1 MKRNK
6 DEETKDEQQP
16 LASSNV
22 TVNKLNN
29 NNSNASTNSN
39 NNTIGNNSN
48 PNDANAASA
57 AAGTVRTT
65 GRVKKPKLVYDPS
78 DNYISRVARTSLP
91 AATASPAGGAAAA
104 AATVAAT
111 ATTPTSAATQ
121 QPTSPAQQQSQ
132 PQTQVQTPPNAAAN
146 TTPANNS
153 GNIDES
159 LEAANSTPSGEQLRN
174 FDTCSKCSK
183 SEPKRGSGYKSNF
196 LACKTC
202 ALKWHFNCLPIAF
215 EILTNAR
222 KRFKCDKCRRCQVCS
237 NVKLQNPQQQQML
250 MCCVCANAYHLDCH
264 WPSLAASKISD
275 VSWKCNSCD
284 PTYNVQD
291 NEDVAT
297 GQRTA
302 SSLSPPLPPQLPRK
316 SKAGRKKR
324 ATPDPGPPNAKKIAL
339 AKTQPE
345 EQELEQQQNGS
356 QLEQQSELTLDE
368 EMEHQQNDAMQVVGT
383 LKSPAPTSP
392 QALVATESASPS
404 TAVAATVAAIDL
416 SDETVPTERQN
427 GEAVT
432 DLTEDE
438 PQQPIVQSWNVDQVV
453 SYVEK
458 FYPQESNIF
467 KSQEIDGAALMVLTR
482 QDIIDRFGLK
492 LGPSLRIY
500 QLVLSLQTSLDDV
513 TLGWVE

>member
-16 LASSNV
+16 LTSSNV

-29 NNSNASTNSN
+29 SNSNASTNSN
-39 NNTIGNNSN
+39 NNSIGNNSN
-48 PNDANAASA
+48 PNDANATSA

-91 AATASPAGGAAAA
+91 AATASPAGA

-111 ATTPTSAATQ
+111 ATTPTSAASQ
-121 QPTSPAQQQSQ
+121 QPTSPAQQSQ
-132 PQTQVQTPPNAAAN
+132 PQTQVQTPPNAAAD

-222 KRFKCDKCRRCQVCS
+222 KRFKCDKCRRCRVCS
-237 NVKLQNPQQQQML
+237 NAKLQDPQQQQML
-250 MCCVCANAYHLDCH
+250 MCCVCANVYHLDCH
-264 WPSLAASKISD
+264 WPSLAASKLSD

-302 SSLSPPLPPQLPRK
+302 SSLSPPLPPAVAAQIESGTQKACHPR
-316 SKAGRKKR
+316 SR
-324 ATPDPGPPNAKKIAL
+324 ATECQENCISQDAAGGPRAPTATEWQSARATVRANARRR
-339 AKTQPE
+339 
-345 EQELEQQQNGS
+345 NGA
-356 QLEQQSELTLDE
+356 
-368 EMEHQQNDAMQVVGT
+368 QQNDAMQVVAT
-383 LKSPAPTSP
+383 SKSPAPTSP
-392 QALVATESASPS
+392 QALVAAESASPS
-404 TAVAATVAAIDL
+404 TAIAATVADIDL

-458 FYPQESNIF
+458 YYPQESNIF